1 MDILKQAAFA
11 YRKLLDKEYVITVG
25 KNNVKRSYIV
35 QFTTNEFKHI
45 CGLHKLKDM
54 NDVYRSSSNALFHKI
69 LHSEITIGDIQKAEA
84 FSKIEARLKNA
95 AYLEEYFD
103 KFTVIYDWNQE
114 KSKFSNID
122 ADLMIPIHSAMLS
135 NLETYIFLKNS
146 GRKETLSLSD
156 YIVENPEFN
165 RVETSIVDKK
175 DYRQGQVRPPALLY
189 KEKIILSDQSSEILF
204 DRLSLSTEKELS
216 ANGTNRAGG
225 QTNSFNVEPN
235 PSPKGVARSE
245 KKING
250 NLPSSKETPKRP
262 SVLAALKTAKSIA
275 DEHNQA
281 HLPKNKK
288 KDKDQSL

>member
-45 CGLHKLKDM
+45 CGLHKLKDI

-69 LHSEITIGDIQKAEA
+69 LHGEITVGDIQKAEA

-175 DYRQGQVRPPALLY
+175 
-189 KEKIILSDQSSEILF
+189 IIGKDKF
-204 DRLSLSTEKELS
+204 DRLHCCIKKKLFYLINHLKFCSTDFLFRPRRSYLQMGRIEQAVKRTLSMSSLIRLQK
-216 ANGTNRAGG
+216 AWHD
-225 QTNSFNVEPN
+225 
-235 PSPKGVARSE
+235 
-245 KKING
+245 
-250 NLPSSKETPKRP
+250 PKR
-262 SVLAALKTAKSIA
+262 KSMAIC
-275 DEHNQA
+275 
-281 HLPKNKK
+281 LPRKK
-288 KDKDQSL
+288 RQNAPRYLQL